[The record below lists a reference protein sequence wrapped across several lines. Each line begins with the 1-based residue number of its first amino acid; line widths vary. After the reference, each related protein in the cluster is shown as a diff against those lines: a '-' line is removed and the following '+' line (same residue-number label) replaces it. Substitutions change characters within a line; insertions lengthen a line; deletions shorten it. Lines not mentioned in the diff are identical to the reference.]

1 LLKLSK
7 FLTKNRF
14 FETPKLHGV
23 SVNFPLDKSRQRA
36 MALGSEST
44 ADAGEAVDEAGTME
58 NFTHE
63 K

>member
-1 LLKLSK
+1 
-7 FLTKNRF
+7 
-14 FETPKLHGV
+14 
-23 SVNFPLDKSRQRA
+23 